1 MPTVITHAVAGATLS
16 RLAGVAAATAPASRA
31 DGLKALLLCAVAA
44 MLPDLDVITFKLG
57 IPYASPWGHR
67 GISHSLLLA
76 LLAAPLLAWFSRS
89 LWRRLGWPLRRASLL
104 LFAVIASHAALD
116 MLTDATHGP
125 ALFMP
130 FDMHRYLLPWRPIE
144 GAPISPRLWL
154 TGKGWRV
161 VHTELLY
168 VWLPC
173 LLLWLARRGLDGRQ
187 ERK

>member
-1 MPTVITHAVAGATLS
+1 MPTVISHALAGATLS
-16 RLAGVAAATAPASRA
+16 RLAGAGSTVASRT
-31 DGLKALLLCAVAA
+31 DSLQVLLLCAVAA

-76 LLAAPLLAWFSRS
+76 LLAALLLVGCSRG
-89 LWRRLGWPLRRASLL
+89 LWRRLGWSLPAACLL
-104 LFAVIASHAALD
+104 LFAVIASHAGLD

-130 FDMHRYLLPWRPIE
+130 FDMQRYLLPWRPIE

-154 TGKGWRV
+154 TAKGWRV
-161 VHTELLY
+161 VYTELLY

-173 LLLWLARRGLDGRQ
+173 LLLWLLRVRF
-187 ERK
+187 ERHKEQA